1 MLLHRFLTA
10 AAATLLVVVSNAAA
24 AFTTPRVC
32 CSCRSAHHPK
42 VNRHTVAGVPLL
54 FESPSDQNE
63 RRSQKYSTARVGG
76 RRTKKQKIKREDNIT
91 KNDGPLAFIRQI
103 AIPFILVALFLR
115 LLFGNLFGG
124 SNVVYYSSTVYQ
136 STTYSRDGNIETRT
150 KESFKSNI
158 PGLVEERAN
167 ERSQG
172 RNDNSVVRGSYY
184 DFDSIEDELL
194 DAEEEINSI
203 FGKW

>member
-1 MLLHRFLTA
+1 MMSLQKLLTA
-10 AAATLLVVVSNAAA
+10 AAAIVLVVVNTTA

-32 CSCRSAHHPK
+32 CSCRSMQMQSK
-42 VNRHTVAGVPLL
+42 VNRRAAAGMPLL

-63 RRSQKYSTARVGG
+63 PGSKKFSTARMGG
-76 RRTKKQKIKREDNIT
+76 RRTKKKELKRENNT
-91 KNDGPLAFIRQI
+91 TNDGPFAFIRQA
-103 AIPFILVALFLR
+103 AIPILFVALFLR
-115 LLFGNLFGG
+115 LLFGTIFGG

-158 PGLVEERAN
+158 PGLVEKKAN

-172 RNDNSVVRGSYY
+172 RNDDSAVRGSYY

>member
-1 MLLHRFLTA
+1 MSLQKLLTA
-10 AAATLLVVVSNAAA
+10 AAAIVLVVVNTTA

-32 CSCRSAHHPK
+32 CSCRSTQMHK
-42 VNRHTVAGVPLL
+42 VNRHTVTGVLL
-54 FESPSDQNE
+54 LESPSNQNE
-63 RRSQKYSTARVGG
+63 PGSKKFSTARIGG
-76 RRTKKQKIKREDNIT
+76 RRPKKQELKREDNN
-91 KNDGPLAFIRQI
+91 KNDGPFAFIRQA
-103 AIPFILVALFLR
+103 AIPILFVALFLR

-158 PGLVEERAN
+158 PGLVEKRAN

-172 RNDNSVVRGSYY
+172 RNDNSAMRGSYY

-194 DAEEEINSI
+194 DAEEEINSN

>member
-1 MLLHRFLTA
+1 MSLHKILTA
-10 AAATLLVVVSNAAA
+10 AAAIVLVLVSNTTA

-32 CSCRSAHHPK
+32 CSFRSMQHPK
-42 VNRHTVAGVPLL
+42 VNRHTIAGVPLL
-54 FESPSDQNE
+54 LESPSDQNKPG
-63 RRSQKYSTARVGG
+63 SQKYSAARIGG
-76 RRTKKQKIKREDNIT
+76 RKKQKIRREDIIT
-91 KNDGPLAFIRQI
+91 KNDGPLAFIRQL
-103 AIPFILVALFLR
+103 AIPILFVALFLR

-158 PGLVEERAN
+158 PGLVEKAN

-172 RNDNSVVRGSYY
+172 KNDNSAVRGSYY
-184 DFDSIEDELL
+184 GFDSIEGELL